1 MKDKKNI
8 KKHVKWIIIAIIFV
22 VLYIVFALFINNQ
35 NDRKSNNYLLIG
47 NKLIWNEIDGKFYQ
61 LTDVSDNLLKNKF
74 TVDNGNKY
82 QADNLQFT
90 DRKWY
95 FFDKDYNEIIYDDS
109 SIAYSGDLDVSTIS
123 YDILNYD
130 KNDDQYIQEV
140 AQPQNDSLF
149 NIYTQGLNKVIYD
162 FDGDGEMESLYFMT
176 NASLTVTDYSMNSY
190 MFIVKNNEVT
200 DIVKSDDDTFNLEGV
215 LDINNDGKLELVISY
230 GAINISTFDAC
241 YQIYH
246 VNGGKFDLIQNC
258 LYS

>member
-8 KKHVKWIIIAIIFV
+8 KKYIKWIIIATVFI
-22 VLYIVFALFINNQ
+22 VLYIVLALFINNQ

-47 NKLIWNEIDGKFYQ
+47 NRLIWNEIDGKFYQ

-82 QADNLQFT
+82 QANNLQFT

-109 SIAYSGDLDVSTIS
+109 SIAYSGDLDVSFIS

-140 AQPQNDSLF
+140 AQPQNDNLF
-149 NIYTQGLNKVIYD
+149 NIYTRGLNKVIYD
-162 FDGDGEMESLYFMT
+162 FDGDGEVESLYFMT
-176 NASLTVTDYSMNSY
+176 NSSLTVTDYSMNSY
-190 MFIVKNNEVT
+190 MFIVKNNEVI
-200 DIVKSDDDTFNLEGV
+200 DIVKSDDDTFNLESI

-230 GAINISTFDAC
+230 GAKNISTFDVC

-246 VNGGKFDLIQNC
+246 ITDEKFDLSQNC

>member
-35 NDRKSNNYLLIG
+35 GNKKSNNYLLLG

-61 LTDVSDNLLKNKF
+61 LMDVTDDLLKNKF
-74 TVDNGNKY
+74 IVDNGNKY
-82 QADNLQFT
+82 QATNLQFT

-95 FFDKDYNEIIYDDS
+95 FFDKNYNEINYDDF
-109 SIAYSGDLDVSTIS
+109 SIAYSGDLDVSSIS

-130 KNDDQYIQEV
+130 KTDDQYIQDV

-176 NASLTVTDYSMNSY
+176 NASLTVTDYSMTSY

-230 GAINISTFDAC
+230 GAINISTFDVC

>member
-8 KKHVKWIIIAIIFV
+8 KKYIKWIIIATVFI
-22 VLYIVFALFINNQ
+22 VLYIVLALFINNQ

-123 YDILNYD
+123 YDILNY
-130 KNDDQYIQEV
+130 
-140 AQPQNDSLF
+140 SL
-149 NIYTQGLNKVIYD
+149 
-162 FDGDGEMESLYFMT
+162 
-176 NASLTVTDYSMNSY
+176 SLTYIFSDTGIWNRDVEDYMDHTAIASFRYKYSENIDGWMSLG
-190 MFIVKNNEVT
+190 MTTETPFLAVGMRL
-200 DIVKSDDDTFNLEGV
+200 TF
-215 LDINNDGKLELVISY
+215 
-230 GAINISTFDAC
+230 
-241 YQIYH
+241 
-246 VNGGKFDLIQNC
+246 
-258 LYS
+258 

>member
-8 KKHVKWIIIAIIFV
+8 KKYIKWIIIAIIFII
-22 VLYIVFALFINNQ
+22 LYIVLALFINNQ
-35 NDRKSNNYLLIG
+35 NDKKSNNYLLVG

-61 LTDVSDNLLKNKF
+61 LKDVSEEILKNKF

-82 QADNLQFT
+82 QVDNLQFI

-95 FFDKDYNEIIYDDS
+95 FFDKDYNEITYDDS
-109 SIAYSGDLDVSTIS
+109 SIAYSGDLDISSIS

-130 KNDDQYIQEV
+130 ENDDQYIQEV
-140 AQPQNDSLF
+140 AQPQNDNLF
-149 NIYTQGLNKVIYD
+149 NIYTHGLNKVIYD

-176 NASLTVTDYSMNSY
+176 NSSLTVTDYSMNSY
-190 MFIVKNNEVT
+190 MFIVENNEIT
-200 DIVKSDDDTFNLEGV
+200 DIVKSDDDTFNLEVV
-215 LDINNDGKLELVISY
+215 LDVNNDDKLELIISY
-230 GAINISTFDAC
+230 GAKNISTFNSC

-246 VNGGKFDLIQNC
+246 IIDGKFELSQNC